1 LLLKQ
6 EGVLMLSTDLSTRDC
21 DGYVVV
27 ALRGELD
34 LADAAEVG
42 AVLGA
47 VAARG
52 PQIIVDLAGLEFI
65 DSSGVAA
72 LARGRKHARQAGG
85 DLLLAAPQ
93 QRVMRILVIT
103 CLAGGFPVYDSV
115 EEAAVNPR
123 HRMPAAAPAPG
134 TAVWLS
140 AHPPSAAVA
149 ALSTSVLSH
158 RVGVAGKC
166 SDTSDD
172 RCYPALSEDPRSLEW
187 VRYARAQCLGCTVRD
202 ECLELALRYEAL
214 TGASHG
220 VWGGTAPNERKE
232 MLARRRRI
240 GPARRS
246 RAQTL
251 AAHRNL
257 EQQTGS
263 IAHVPGAQGD
273 RGAFPQPEAAGY
285 GGFLAGGNEPSS
297 AMTNPFCSAQ
307 EQAAGHQA

>member
-1 LLLKQ
+1 
-6 EGVLMLSTDLSTRDC
+6 MLSTDLSTCDC

-220 VWGGTAPNERKE
+220 VWGVPPQMSARRCSHGAAASVPQDDHERKPSQRIVTWSSRPDLSPTFLVPRVIAAHSRNLRLPGTA
-232 MLARRRRI
+232 AFWQA
-240 GPARRS
+240 GTS
-246 RAQTL
+246 RVRQ
-251 AAHRNL
+251 
-257 EQQTGS
+257 
-263 IAHVPGAQGD
+263 
-273 RGAFPQPEAAGY
+273 
-285 GGFLAGGNEPSS
+285 
-297 AMTNPFCSAQ
+297 
-307 EQAAGHQA
+307 